1 MILKAGNG
9 CKRFGFSGED
19 VKTKIVNSRALLLG
33 IGLQFLVACAAVDP
47 VPLAEL
53 RSFPEGSTAR
63 FLYPSSGGKA
73 EAYLIRPR
81 GSGPFPLII
90 LLHGH
95 SLSGVGAKRLL
106 PAAAVFASDLCF
118 ASLAISL
125 PGYGDTAVAGG
136 PLADTTRGVVLDAV
150 AVAKRLPWIDSKRLY
165 IYGFSRGAVVAAAL
179 INQLDGLKGA
189 LLHSGAYDLQ
199 KLYQETSSSW
209 LRQLLNPNGDAKP
222 TLQNLLPE
230 VANWQS
236 STLILHGQLDSLI
249 PVSQATALHDRLE
262 TLGKP
267 HKLIVFPERGHLFPI
282 GEIKDQVV
290 QFLNDNGGG
299 ACAVNGP

>member
-1 MILKAGNG
+1 M
-9 CKRFGFSGED
+9 
-19 VKTKIVNSRALLLG
+19 NSRALLLG

-53 RSFPEGSTAR
+53 RSLPEGSTAR

-118 ASLAISL
+118 VSLAISL

-230 VANWQS
+230 VANWQ
-236 STLILHGQLDSLI
+236 
-249 PVSQATALHDRLE
+249 
-262 TLGKP
+262 
-267 HKLIVFPERGHLFPI
+267 
-282 GEIKDQVV
+282 
-290 QFLNDNGGG
+290 
-299 ACAVNGP
+299 